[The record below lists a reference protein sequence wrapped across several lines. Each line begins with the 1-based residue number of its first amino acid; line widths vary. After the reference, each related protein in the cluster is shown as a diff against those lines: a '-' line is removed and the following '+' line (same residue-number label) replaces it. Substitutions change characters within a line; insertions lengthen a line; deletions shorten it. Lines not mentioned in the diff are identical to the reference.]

1 MSIEIP
7 QPSMALN
14 APDAP
19 GRHYRMWNTWE
30 VPANDTPEHIL
41 SWTATVAD
49 GAPGG
54 RLHSVIINCH
64 GFYNNLT
71 RQGTGGYGLS
81 LGTGI
86 LRADTP
92 KFAKLKGKV
101 TAIWITAC
109 GAARISPLNTAGD
122 GDGNLFCS
130 EIARQ
135 AGAYVYAATTLQYHD
150 IFLRANRIDDY
161 EGLTLR
167 YNPQGQV
174 DWSHNYGQAWDRGLI
189 NGWN

>member
-19 GRHYRMWNTWE
+19 GKHYRMWNTWE
-30 VPANDTPEHIL
+30 VPATDTPDHIL

-54 RLHSVIINCH
+54 RLEAVVINCH
-64 GFYNNLT
+64 GFYNNTT

-92 KFAKLKGKV
+92 KFSKLRGKV
-101 TAIWITAC
+101 RAIWITAC
-109 GAARISPLNTAGD
+109 GTARISTLNAAGD

-130 EIARQ
+130 EIARN

-161 EGLTLR
+161 EGLVLR
-167 YNPQGQV
+167 YNPQGQ
-174 DWSHNYGQAWDRGLI
+174 
-189 NGWN
+189 